1 MYVFNRYNLNVVSVG
16 KQKTGLQ
23 FSVFLFHGKDNYIS
37 RDPWKQFHGF
47 NFISQSLMVC
57 LAI

>member
-1 MYVFNRYNLNVVSVG
+1 MSSQRANRKQDYNF
-16 KQKTGLQ
+16 QCCFFTGR
-23 FSVFLFHGKDNYIS
+23 DNYIS

-47 NFISQSLMVC
+47 NFISQSLMAC